1 VALPAGARIGPYEIL
16 APLGAGGMGEVYRAR
31 DSKLHRLV
39 ALKAIASPLAA
50 DPHSMVRFAREAK
63 AIASL
68 SHPNILAIF
77 DYGTADGALFS
88 VTELLEGETLR
99 QLLTGPPQRTLPL
112 RKAIGYALQIA
123 RGLSAAHDK
132 GIVHRDLKP
141 ENIFITTD
149 GRVKILDFGIAT
161 VMADARQQTSLATAP
176 PGSHAATVIG
186 TVGYMTPN
194 KRGASQ
200 PIIAPTSSHWARR
213 CTKCSQAE
221 RRLKARRLLSW
232 SAPYSTVIRRSWL
245 A

>member
-1 VALPAGARIGPYEIL
+1 
-16 APLGAGGMGEVYRAR
+16 
-31 DSKLHRLV
+31 
-39 ALKAIASPLAA
+39 
-50 DPHSMVRFAREAK
+50 
-63 AIASL
+63 
-68 SHPNILAIF
+68 
-77 DYGTADGALFS
+77 S

-161 VMADARQQTSLATAP
+161 VMADARQQTSLATEQ

-186 TVGYMTPN
+186 TVGYMSPEQARGQSTDHRTDIFALGTTMSEMPARR
-194 KRGASQ
+194 KAFEGASAADMVSAVLNSD
-200 PIIAPTSSHWARR
+200 PPALPSVNRPDVASLDRIVRR
-213 CTKCSQAE
+213 CLEKAPGE
-221 RRLKARRLLSW
+221 RFQ
-232 SAPYSTVIRRSWL
+232 
-245 A
+245 